1 MQYANLHL
9 HSTYSD
15 AGFTPEQLVKIGKS
29 LGYGALALTDHET
42 DGGCKEFMRACER
55 MGVKS
60 IPGAEFYGTVD
71 GTCIHLTALDFDQ
84 NDPGIRAFIKHR
96 CDLHEEF
103 ARIGFERAV
112 ERGVLEGVTWD
123 DVRYFTDEG
132 SWYCI
137 DTVFKALY
145 LKKAMPE
152 GGEAYVRANL
162 YKTDEMKALKPKHP
176 TAEEVIK
183 VVRKAGGVVAWAH
196 PRADMGGSIEKLVDW
211 GLNGI
216 EVNHPGMTFK
226 AQLVAEEMAKRYHLY
241 SCGGTDHTGPMG
253 CNDGHHAVPVFSGI
267 TEQQYDTLVTR
278 RLG

>member
-15 AGFTPEQLVKIGKS
+15 ACFTPEQLVKIGKA

-42 DGGCKEFMRACER
+42 DGGCKEFMRVCER

-60 IPGAEFYGTVD
+60 IPGVEFYGLVD

-84 NDPGIRAFIKHR
+84 NDPGIRAFIKQR

-112 ERGVLEGVTWD
+112 ERGILEGVTWD
-123 DVRYFTDEG
+123 DVRYFAGEG
-132 SWYCI
+132 TWFCI
-137 DTVFKALY
+137 DTVFRALY

-162 YKTDEMKALKPKHP
+162 YKTPEMKAIKPTHP

-196 PRADMGGSIEKLVDW
+196 PREDMEKNLPQLIDW

-216 EVNHPGMTFK
+216 EVDHPGMSFK
-226 AQLVAEEMAKRYHLY
+226 AQIIAKRAAKHYKLY
-241 SCGGTDHTGPMG
+241 EAGGTDHTGPMG
-253 CNDGHHAVPVFSGI
+253 GNEDHHAVPVFSGI
-267 TEQQYDTLVTR
+267 TQEQYDILVER